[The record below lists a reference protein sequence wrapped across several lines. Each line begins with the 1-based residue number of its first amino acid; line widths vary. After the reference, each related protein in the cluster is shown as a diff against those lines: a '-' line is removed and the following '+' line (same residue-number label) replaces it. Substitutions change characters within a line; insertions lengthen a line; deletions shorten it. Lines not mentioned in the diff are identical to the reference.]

1 MDGKNREDTLND
13 INETV
18 EETNELTDNEAQVK
32 CPSCGGFMTYS
43 PASGNL
49 KCVYCGSEKEL
60 DKTPV
65 EMTGHLLEDWREV
78 TEEEQT
84 HKSID
89 IKCEQCGATTTLS
102 GNIASSRCPFCGSPL
117 VNSNVKTRNCYEA
130 EYILPFSFD
139 KKNCKSAY
147 KKWLSG
153 KWFAPSRLK
162 KEAADPASFQGVY
175 LPFWGYDANTETFYR
190 GQRGE
195 TRTRTVRRNGRVE
208 TESYTVWYDMSGYV
222 YLDFNNLLVSASDTI
237 PDSILD
243 NIRDWNLKA
252 CVPYNK
258 NFVSGFT
265 SEIYQHDF
273 KECYPKAQ
281 RRMDGMID
289 NKIRCD
295 IGGSMQR
302 ILSKDTDYQ
311 NVAFK
316 YCLLPVWI
324 SSFKYDNKLYR
335 FVINGYSGEVVGEYP
350 KSKWKIA
357 FVIFCIVAAI
367 SVFYY
372 CFLQ

>member
-1 MDGKNREDTLND
+1 MDEKNREDTLND
-13 INETV
+13 INESV
-18 EETNELTDNEAQVK
+18 EETNELADNEAQVK
-32 CPSCGGFMTYS
+32 CPSCGGIMTYS
-43 PASGNL
+43 PTSGNL
-49 KCVYCGSEKEL
+49 KCIYCGSEKEL
-60 DKTPV
+60 DKTPA
-65 EMTGHLLEDWREV
+65 ELTGHLLEEWKEA

-89 IKCEQCGATTTLS
+89 IKCEQCGATTTLA
-102 GNIASSRCPFCGSPL
+102 GNVASSKCPFCGSPL
-117 VNSNVKTRNCYEA
+117 VNSNAKTRNCYEA
-130 EYILPFSFD
+130 EYILPFAFD
-139 KKNCKSAY
+139 SKNCKGAY

-153 KWFAPSRLK
+153 KWFAPSQLK

-175 LPFWGYDANTETFYR
+175 LPFWGYDANTQTYYR

-195 TRTRTVRRNGRVE
+195 SRTRTVSRNGKDE
-208 TESYTVWYDMSGYV
+208 TETYTEWYDVSGHV
-222 YLDFNNLLVSASDTI
+222 CLDFNNLMISASDTM
-237 PDSILD
+237 PASILD
-243 NIRDWNLKA
+243 DIRNWDLKA

-258 NFVSGFT
+258 EFVSGFT

-281 RRMDGMID
+281 KKMNSEIDTAIRR
-289 NKIRCD
+289 D
-295 IGGSMQR
+295 IGGSKQR
-302 ILSKDTDYQ
+302 IDSKNTDYQ

-367 SVFYY
+367 SLCHQSY
-372 CFLQ
+372 